1 MKTRFGFTLVEVLV
15 VLVIVGLVASLTT
28 PAFPRLY
35 ESYVRRQLV
44 DQVSGSISSAAI
56 RSYSTGESIELVPF
70 LERQVE
76 LPSDWEL
83 RSEAPIIVDSTGVC
97 FGGDLYLISPRQ
109 VHEFHLTPP
118 FCGLSES

>member
-1 MKTRFGFTLVEVLV
+1 MKTRSGFTLVEVLV

-76 LPSDWEL
+76 LPSGWEL

-97 FGGDLYLISPRQ
+97 FGGDLYLVSPQR
-109 VHEFHLTPP
+109 VHAFHLTPP
-118 FCGLSES
+118 FCGPGS